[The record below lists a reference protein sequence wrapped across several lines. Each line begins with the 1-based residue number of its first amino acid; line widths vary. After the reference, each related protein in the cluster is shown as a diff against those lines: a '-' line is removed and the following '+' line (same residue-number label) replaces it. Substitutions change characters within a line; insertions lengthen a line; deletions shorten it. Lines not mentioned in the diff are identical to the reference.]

1 LLLTNYRIHP
11 RLSPDLSGVAMDL
24 ERLLQQRSLAWEALK
39 RAAVSLAAIDV
50 AISKVKEKECS
61 DQLKA

>member
-1 LLLTNYRIHP
+1 
-11 RLSPDLSGVAMDL
+11 MEL
-24 ERLLQQRSLAWEALK
+24 ERLLKQRSLAWEALK
-39 RAAVSLAAIDV
+39 RAAVSLAAIDS